1 MNYSKLLFLPTF
13 MNVEYIYILTNMI
26 IIFMDSQENFS
37 FIHINF
43 FSLAIVHVLSDNAKE
58 KCIIHI
64 HKALEH
70 YIFAFNRAI
79 LLRRFFDHD
88 F

>member
-1 MNYSKLLFLPTF
+1 
-13 MNVEYIYILTNMI
+13 MI

-58 KCIIHI
+58 KSIIHI

-70 YIFAFNRAI
+70 YIFAFNMAI

>member
-1 MNYSKLLFLPTF
+1 MNYSKLLFLLTF

-43 FSLAIVHVLSDNAKE
+43 FSLAILHALSDNAKE
-58 KCIIHI
+58 KCIIHV
-64 HKALEH
+64 HTKH

-79 LLRRFFDHD
+79 LLRCFFDHD

>member
-1 MNYSKLLFLPTF
+1 MLNTPTF
-13 MNVEYIYILTNMI
+13 LQTYDHHFHGQSRKFPIYTY
-26 IIFMDSQENFS
+26 Q
-37 FIHINF
+37 F

-58 KCIIHI
+58 KSIIHI

-70 YIFAFNRAI
+70 YIFAFNMAI